1 MRASRR
7 RAGGTGGGVAA
18 EEHGARKLF
27 AGKHV
32 GFTMVRLHGFGKMMV
47 PAEEVATHSATREQ
61 SYVNSTSITGIWNFI
76 ASEAYHAHKCDY
88 FYPANDDL
96 VLITAGWTARAVERL
111 AACPLRPNFGVAAFT
126 DIWLYSSPT
135 FHLTHRTHLDLFGG
149 LYYPIPSE
157 GAHQDSWAFSVYQEW
172 GCGTKF
178 SSVKVRNR
186 VRNATTTAG
195 GRYDYNS
202 NAEACDALEWI
213 AASRPSIAQWLC
225 AELRA
230 NLTAIGGGGGERECA
245 RALKQRSALAACPA
259 STRYPVLKRPLSV
272 RARETADQRRGRIK
286 AAAIS
291 GVAQCRANVP
301 TVCTACAS

>member
-1 MRASRR
+1 MLRLRHALALAALIGFLLLLSFTFSQAGEAAHSAREPAPRGRHGRRRRRRGAQPVFRVMTSCSSRR
-7 RAGGTGGGVAA
+7 GGRRGPSSASPRA
-18 EEHGARKLF
+18 
-27 AGKHV
+27 
-32 GFTMVRLHGFGKMMV
+32 
-47 PAEEVATHSATREQ
+47 HSA
-61 SYVNSTSITGIWNFI
+61 
-76 ASEAYHAHKCDY
+76 
-88 FYPANDDL
+88 
-96 VLITAGWTARAVERL
+96 
-111 AACPLRPNFGVAAFT
+111 FGVAAFT

-230 NLTAIGGGGGERECA
+230 NLTAVSGSGGGERECA
-245 RALKQRSALAACPA
+245 RALKQRSALAACPT

>member
-1 MRASRR
+1 M
-7 RAGGTGGGVAA
+7 
-18 EEHGARKLF
+18 L
-27 AGKHV
+27 
-32 GFTMVRLHGFGKMMV
+32 RLRH
-47 PAEEVATHSATREQ
+47 
-61 SYVNSTSITGIWNFI
+61 
-76 ASEAYHAHKCDY
+76 
-88 FYPANDDL
+88 
-96 VLITAGWTARAVERL
+96 
-111 AACPLRPNFGVAAFT
+111 
-126 DIWLYSSPT
+126 
-135 FHLTHRTHLDLFGG
+135 
-149 LYYPIPSE
+149 
-157 GAHQDSWAFSVYQEW
+157 

-230 NLTAIGGGGGERECA
+230 NLTAVSGGGGERECA

-291 GVAQCRANVP
+291 GVAKCRANVP
-301 TVCTACAS
+301 TVCTACE

>member
-1 MRASRR
+1 MGAVRR
-7 RAGGTGGGVAA
+7 
-18 EEHGARKLF
+18 
-27 AGKHV
+27 
-32 GFTMVRLHGFGKMMV
+32 
-47 PAEEVATHSATREQ
+47 
-61 SYVNSTSITGIWNFI
+61 
-76 ASEAYHAHKCDY
+76 
-88 FYPANDDL
+88 
-96 VLITAGWTARAVERL
+96 ERVS
-111 AACPLRPNFGVAAFT
+111 GE
-126 DIWLYSSPT
+126 SHT

-230 NLTAIGGGGGERECA
+230 NLTAVSGGGGGERECA

-301 TVCTACAS
+301 TVCTACE

>member
-1 MRASRR
+1 MLRLRHALALAALIGFLLLLSFTFSQAGEAAHSAREPAPRGRHGRR
-7 RAGGTGGGVAA
+7 RRRRGAQPVFRVMA
-18 EEHGARKLF
+18 E
-27 AGKHV
+27 
-32 GFTMVRLHGFGKMMV
+32 
-47 PAEEVATHSATREQ
+47 
-61 SYVNSTSITGIWNFI
+61 
-76 ASEAYHAHKCDY
+76 
-88 FYPANDDL
+88 PANNL
-96 VLITAGWTARAVERL
+96 GEL
-111 AACPLRPNFGVAAFT
+111 C
-126 DIWLYSSPT
+126 
-135 FHLTHRTHLDLFGG
+135 
-149 LYYPIPSE
+149 
-157 GAHQDSWAFSVYQEW
+157 SWAFSVYQEW

-230 NLTAIGGGGGERECA
+230 NLTAVSGGGGERECA

-301 TVCTACAS
+301 TVCTACAE

>member
-1 MRASRR
+1 M
-7 RAGGTGGGVAA
+7 
-18 EEHGARKLF
+18 
-27 AGKHV
+27 
-32 GFTMVRLHGFGKMMV
+32 
-47 PAEEVATHSATREQ
+47 
-61 SYVNSTSITGIWNFI
+61 
-76 ASEAYHAHKCDY
+76 
-88 FYPANDDL
+88 
-96 VLITAGWTARAVERL
+96 LITAGWTARAVERL

-230 NLTAIGGGGGERECA
+230 NLTAVSGGGGGERECA